1 MAKFMGMF
9 GARESSAKIKESLR
23 ILANIMQKL
32 ANNSRILCENWHESC
47 CSANFCMEYC
57 AKIGEHFANSLQKLA
72 NLRENLQRLANR
84 SQKLAEV
91 GKSSQKLAGV
101 GKSS

>member
-1 MAKFMGMF
+1 MATFMGMF
-9 GARESSAKIKESLR
+9 GARESSAKIREGLR

-57 AKIGEHFANSLQKLA
+57 AKIGAHFANLLQKF
-72 NLRENLQRLANR
+72 
-84 SQKLAEV
+84 AEV
-91 GKSSQKLAGV
+91 GKSSQKL
-101 GKSS
+101 S